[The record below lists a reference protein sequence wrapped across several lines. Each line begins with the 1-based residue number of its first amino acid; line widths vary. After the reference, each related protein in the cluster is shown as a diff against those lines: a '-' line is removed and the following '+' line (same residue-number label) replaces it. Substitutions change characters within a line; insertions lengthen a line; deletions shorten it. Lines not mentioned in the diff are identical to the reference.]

1 MGMMLWAINE
11 SPCCCFWSHGK
22 VFNHPG
28 AHRSHS
34 CSSTSGSDCWV
45 EQGITPHAVGGAIHA
60 RMKPSPETRKPPISI
75 VTLCT
80 WDGSFT
86 SIDECY
92 EPGVCGDIPTMH
104 QITSSAQFAMHLP
117 SPSSGGSARES
128 RRRYYNRLADQP
140 TCVPKKRE
148 RNWYSRLPRQHSH
161 EIPMDIFLSESTDR
175 KGK

>member
-128 RRRYYNRLADQP
+128 RRRYHNRLADQP

-148 RNWYSRLPRQHSH
+148 RN
-161 EIPMDIFLSESTDR
+161 
-175 KGK
+175 